1 MTVPTDR
8 DLRAQGDQS
17 LGQMFAAVSRDMSE
31 LLRGEIQLAKAELRV
46 DAKYGGKAVAMFAAA
61 AFVVLLAVILVTFA
75 IAYAFDTFL
84 PTWLAFLVTAVLF
97 VLIAGLLALLG
108 RSAVRRVKPPERTIR
123 TSKDTAQFLKNPLQT
138 PGTSIT
144 TIPTS
149 TPPASS
155 GDGRG

>member
-46 DAKYGGKAVAMFAAA
+46 DVKYGAKAVGLFAAA
-61 AFVVLLAVILVTFA
+61 AFVVLLAVILLTFA

-84 PTWLAFLVTAVLF
+84 PTWLAFLVTSVLF
-97 VLIAGLLALLG
+97 VLVAVLLALIG
-108 RSAVRRVKPPERTIR
+108 RKAVRSVKPPERTIR
-123 TSKDTAQFLKNPLQT
+123 TSKDTAQFLKNPRQT

-144 TIPTS
+144 SISTS
-149 TPPASS
+149 TPSAS
-155 GDGRG
+155 GDAGA